1 MGRSKRGNADRG
13 DRSAVGWYGAR
24 VSRESRN
31 ESREPDPAEPL
42 GEHWDDA
49 SVVSL
54 ASAWRTRRGLAWLD
68 GDGSKAG
75 RWSWLACDPIEMV
88 EVPAGSS
95 ILEALPRLEG
105 SNTTV
110 SDVPRWIGWIAYDA
124 LFDGAL
130 DGTRPRRP
138 RRHARVE
145 PVMRFGRY
153 AWVVGIDHD
162 THAAWLFAESAE
174 ARADGWRALEAVPG
188 GAPVAKVTDLVA
200 TSAEGHRAAIERSR
214 EAIARG
220 ELYQV
225 NLARKWEAR
234 FSGDPLAL
242 ALAMR
247 EASPVPLGI
256 YLRGGKDTLIGRS
269 MERFLAWDGEV
280 LETRP
285 IKGTLVRRGDDAKEA
300 QALLSD
306 DKERAE
312 HAMIVDLLRNDLAR
326 VARTG
331 SVEVVDPLKVEPYA
345 GLHHLVSTVRC
356 RTRPEVGLAEVL
368 GATFPPG
375 SITGAPKVAAV
386 ERIEAEEPFP
396 RGVYCGAYGY
406 VTRRGRLSLAVAIR
420 TAWVAENHVRYF
432 AGGGIVWPSDPA
444 REVAETELKARVFL
458 DAVSRMNDG

>member
-1 MGRSKRGNADRG
+1 METARAGAEALPGR
-13 DRSAVGWYGAR
+13 
-24 VSRESRN
+24 
-31 ESREPDPAEPL
+31 
-42 GEHWDDA
+42 WDDA
-49 SVVSL
+49 RVVAL
-54 ASAWRTRRGLAWLD
+54 VSAWRTRPGLAWLD
-68 GDGSKAG
+68 GDGSTAG
-75 RWSWLACDPIEMV
+75 RWSWIACDPIEMV

-105 SNTTV
+105 SDAMV

-124 LFDGAL
+124 LFGGAL

-138 RRHARVE
+138 GRHARVE

-153 AWVVGIDHD
+153 AWIFGIDHD

-174 ARADGWRALEAVPG
+174 ARAEGWRALQAARG
-188 GAPVAKVTDLVA
+188 DAPVAEVTELLA
-200 TSAEGHRAAIERSR
+200 TSAEEHRASIERTR

-234 FSGDPLAL
+234 FEGDTLAL

-247 EASPVPLGI
+247 DASPVPLGI
-256 YLRGGKDTLIGRS
+256 YLRGHKDALIGRS

-285 IKGTLVRRGDDAKEA
+285 IKGTVARQGDDQEEA
-300 QALLSD
+300 EALRTD

-312 HAMIVDLLRNDLAR
+312 HTMIVDLLRNDLAR

-386 ERIEAEEPFP
+386 ERIEEEEPFA

-406 VTRRGRLSLAVAIR
+406 VTRGGRLSLAVAIR
-420 TAWVAENHVRYF
+420 TAWVTENRVRYF
-432 AGGGIVWPSDPA
+432 AGGGIVWPSNPA

-458 DAVSRMNDG
+458 DAVSRLNDG